1 MGIFGSYVLKDTLH
15 FLDQPLILIHH
26 AACLAG
32 HAYGVSTA
40 AARRASRRAAARR
53 PLKPA
58 SHTLPHLPFPCDAQA
73 SRAACG
79 FPFYFAGVVAFELG
93 SAACNCATRRAEPA
107 LSARLPL
114 PVRLRLQSPPPPF
127 RSLLSMAECAD
138 CARLPACDAA
148 HQHWSR
154 PLLRARRTA
163 ASRQRSRARLRAHRL
178 ARARKARAPDC
189 PERCQHAT
197 RSCLPRTSPVTLA
210 GSSSASRS
218 CMRRLGRGE
227 FFVSGRFGRTPQG
240 KFGR

>member
-1 MGIFGSYVLKDTLH
+1 MARVRRAFVGIFGSYVLKDTLH

-32 HAYGVSTA
+32 HAYGVSAA

-178 ARARKARAPDC
+178 ARAREARAP
-189 PERCQHAT
+189 ERCHSLLLATNLSCHA
-197 RSCLPRTSPVTLA
+197 
-210 GSSSASRS
+210 
-218 CMRRLGRGE
+218 RRQLVCFQE
-227 FFVSGRFGRTPQG
+227 LYATAWSG
-240 KFGR
+240 